1 LAVVNIIKRW
11 YGEVYNKEGTHMNTA
26 TSAANLNAPRP
37 CFAYMRVSTSEQ
49 GQRGNGLE
57 AQQQAIAMFARQ
69 EGFEVQEWVQEVET
83 GKGTDALQRR
93 PRLAYALKQ
102 AKRQKAPMLVSK
114 LDRLSRDVAFVAG
127 LMSEG
132 VPFIVTELGSDVDPF
147 ILHLYA
153 ALSEKERRL
162 ISMRTREALQAMKRR
177 KVKLGNPSKSSL
189 REASRKGVQARQQAA
204 RVFAESMKPMIQGYQ
219 QQGFPLRKIAEELNK
234 QGLPT
239 YRGSGEWTATQLSRI
254 QRLLQKA

>member
-1 LAVVNIIKRW
+1 
-11 YGEVYNKEGTHMNTA
+11 MNTA
-26 TSAANLNAPRP
+26 TSAVNPNTPRP
-37 CFAYMRVSTSEQ
+37 CFAYLRVSTSEQ

-57 AQQQAIAMFARQ
+57 AQQQAIASFARQ

-102 AKRQKAPMLVSK
+102 AKRQKAPVLVSK

-132 VPFIVTELGSDVDPF
+132 VPFIVTELGADVDPF

-162 ISMRTREALQAMKRR
+162 ISTRTREALQAMKRR
-177 KVKLGNPSKSSL
+177 KVKLGNPSRSSL
-189 REASRKGVQARQQAA
+189 RQASQKGVVARQQAA
-204 RVFAESMKPMIQGYQ
+204 RAFAESMRPMILGYQ
-219 QQGFPLRKIAEELNK
+219 QQGFPLRKIAEELNRR
-234 QGLPT
+234 GVPT
-239 YRGSGEWTATQLSRI
+239 YRGSGEWTATQLSRV
-254 QRLLQKA
+254 QRLLQRD

>member
-1 LAVVNIIKRW
+1 
-11 YGEVYNKEGTHMNTA
+11 MNTA
-26 TSAANLNAPRP
+26 TSAAIPTAPRL
-37 CFAYMRVSTSEQ
+37 CFAYLRVSTSEQ

-57 AQQQAIAMFARQ
+57 AQQQAIASFVRQ
-69 EGFEVQEWVQEVET
+69 EGFEVVEWVREVET

-102 AKRQKAPMLVSK
+102 AKRQKAPVLVSK

-162 ISMRTREALQAMKRR
+162 ISTRTREALQAMRRR
-177 KVKLGNPSKSSL
+177 KVKLGNPSRSSL
-189 REASRKGVQARQQAA
+189 RQASQKGVIARQQAA
-204 RVFAESMKPMIQGYQ
+204 RVFAESMRPMILGYQ
-219 QQGFPLRKIAEELNK
+219 QQGFPLRRIADELNRR
-234 QGLPT
+234 GVPT
-239 YRGSGEWTATQLSRI
+239 YRGVGEWSATQLSRI
-254 QRLLQKA
+254 QRLLR

>member
-1 LAVVNIIKRW
+1 
-11 YGEVYNKEGTHMNTA
+11 MNTA
-26 TSAANLNAPRP
+26 TSAAIPTAPRP
-37 CFAYMRVSTSEQ
+37 CFAYLRVSTSEQ

-57 AQQQAIAMFARQ
+57 AQQQAIASFARQ
-69 EGFEVQEWVQEVET
+69 EGLEVMEWVQEVET
-83 GKGTDALQRR
+83 GKGIDALQRR

-102 AKRQKAPMLVSK
+102 AKRRKAPVLVSK

-162 ISMRTREALQAMKRR
+162 ISSRTREALQAMKRR
-177 KVKLGNPSKSSL
+177 KVKLGNPSRSSL
-189 REASRKGVQARQQAA
+189 RRASQKGVIARQQAA
-204 RVFAESMKPMIQGYQ
+204 RVFAESMRPMILGYQ
-219 QQGFPLRKIAEELNK
+219 QQGFPLRKIAEELNRR
-234 QGLPT
+234 GVPT
-239 YRGSGEWTATQLSRI
+239 YRGVGEWSATQLSRI
-254 QRLLQKA
+254 QRLLQVDH

>member
-1 LAVVNIIKRW
+1 
-11 YGEVYNKEGTHMNTA
+11 MNAT
-26 TSAANLNAPRP
+26 TSASNSIPRP
-37 CFAYMRVSTSEQ
+37 CFAYLRVSTSEQ

-57 AQQQAIAMFARQ
+57 AQQQAIATFARQ

-83 GKGTDALQRR
+83 GKGTDALLRR
-93 PRLAYALKQ
+93 PKLAYALKQ
-102 AKRQKAPMLVSK
+102 AKRKKAPVLVSK

-162 ISMRTREALQAMKRR
+162 ISVRTREALQAMKRR
-177 KVKLGNPSKSSL
+177 KVRLGNPSKRSL
-189 REASRKGVQARQQAA
+189 RMASQRGVEVRQQAA
-204 RVFAESMKPMIQGYQ
+204 RTFAESMRPMIFGYQ
-219 QQGFPLRKIAEELNK
+219 QQGFSLRKIAEELNK
-234 QGLPT
+234 KGVQT

-254 QRLLQKA
+254 QRLLLEVG